1 MCPMSYGDGS
11 QTKSRSRLWRE
22 SGFDKRGV
30 LVCSGRP
37 GFCQGDGPDDP
48 INIKTTAALGEP
60 KRIAV
65 VSVDG
70 TVAAFAEA
78 VPFPIEAS
86 DENCKLSVVRID
98 TLAETVV
105 ARATGFVADES
116 LTVTTQSNDE
126 GATTRNAAG
135 PQGNWTSVIV
145 GAPKGQT
152 KGKTSII
159 VTGQHCK
166 VAVSFDWG
174 AGSNHPL

>member
-1 MCPMSYGDGS
+1 MCPMSYGNGS
-11 QTKSRSRLWRE
+11 QTKSRSRLRRE
-22 SGFDKRGV
+22 SASTSEASWSV
-30 LVCSGRP
+30 LGRP
-37 GFCQGDGPDDP
+37 GFCQGDRPEDP

-126 GATTRNAAG
+126 GATTKNAAG

-145 GAPKGQT
+145 GAPK
-152 KGKTSII
+152 
-159 VTGQHCK
+159 
-166 VAVSFDWG
+166 D
-174 AGSNHPL
+174 